1 MSDEHKF
8 QAMRMTSESHTSSTR
23 LTFLGISGSLRR
35 SSSNEMLLKVAARL
49 APAGVEVVLDPGVDA
64 LPYFNPDLDGEGAD
78 PPAPV
83 ASFRRRIKEADAV
96 LISSPEYIHGVPG
109 SLKNA
114 LDWTASAGV
123 FIDKPVVLI
132 NASATSH
139 HAQDSLLETLRVL
152 MAEVSSVRIPL
163 RSNRIGIEEIMAD
176 ASIIGALGQV
186 IASLI
191 SACANLRGEATEPSG
206 NPTP

>member
-1 MSDEHKF
+1 MPP
-8 QAMRMTSESHTSSTR
+8 ESSSSSTR
-23 LTFLGISGSLRR
+23 HTLLGISGSLRKD
-35 SSSNEMLLKVAARL
+35 SSNEMLLKVAARL
-49 APAGVEVVLDPGVDA
+49 VPAGVEFVFNPGVDA
-64 LPYFNPDLDGEGAD
+64 LPHFNPDLDGEGAD

-83 ASFRRRIKEADAV
+83 ASFRRRIKQADAV

-109 SLKNA
+109 ALKNA
-114 LDWTASAGV
+114 LDWTASSGV

-163 RSNRIGIEEIMAD
+163 RSNRIGIDEVMAD
-176 ASIIGALGQV
+176 TSITEALGRV

-191 SACANLRGEATEPSG
+191 SRYGPNPERAND
-206 NPTP
+206 